1 MKGYNLLL
9 KNHVDIISLLFPYT
23 KIICFWINVFLSKI
37 SSVMGYGGCPQ
48 TMLVC
53 SFLLAL
59 LCYINQQKMTNAK
72 LSISK
77 MHIHESFNYVI

>member
-37 SSVMGYGGCPQ
+37 SSVMGYGGCP
-48 TMLVC
+48 
-53 SFLLAL
+53 
-59 LCYINQQKMTNAK
+59 
-72 LSISK
+72 
-77 MHIHESFNYVI
+77 